1 MTFEQAM
8 HDTCREL
15 GYDGHI
21 KTIQYKKDAHTYAEK
36 IAIQFGIPKA
46 VKNSYMYLDKVD
58 FCFFQNGNNVDFAI
72 SGVVSGNDKLH
83 FQRAISRA
91 LFLCKVCEGK
101 LKEEIEEV
109 R

>member
-21 KTIQYKKDAHTYAEK
+21 KTIQYKKDAYTYAEK

-46 VKNSYMYLDKVD
+46 VKNSYMYLDRVD
-58 FCFFQNGNNVDFAI
+58 FCFYQVGDDVDFAI
-72 SGVVSGNDKLH
+72 SGAIGRNDKLNIV
-83 FQRAISRA
+83 RAITKA
-91 LFLCKVCEGK
+91 LKICELCESK
-101 LKEEIEEV
+101 LKGAKE
-109 R
+109 